1 MNERMKLQIT
11 IARARYN
18 IMFMFAL
25 SLINILTIVSSNK
38 MLMPFSS
45 SIATYS
51 TIFGIRTS
59 NLTGN
64 VVFRFV
70 GLVIAAIALAFLLFC
85 YLKSKDKDYF
95 LIIAFGFLI
104 ADTIGLIGFSAYAGY
119 LYSFYTALDLILH
132 VLTIVYIV
140 RALNAFK
147 ALSKLPKRDESD
159 EDI

>member
-1 MNERMKLQIT
+1 MNERMKLHIT

-25 SLINILTIVSSNK
+25 SLLNILTIVSSNK

-51 TIFGIRTS
+51 TIFGIRTT
-59 NLTGN
+59 NITGN
-64 VVFRFV
+64 VIFKFV
-70 GLVIAAIALAFLLFC
+70 GLIIAVIALALLVLC
-85 YLKSKDKDYF
+85 YFKSKTNDFF
-95 LIIAFGFLI
+95 LIVAFGILI

-119 LYSFYTALDLILH
+119 LYSFYTALDLVLH

-147 ALSKLPKRDESD
+147 ALSKLPKEEESN
-159 EDI
+159 EEI